1 MCFPYCIIFDGFYNS
16 SILATLFVIEGN
28 PLTSDKDH
36 AIKGKTLIY
45 KCIKISIELKM
56 MYKLK

>member
-1 MCFPYCIIFDGFYNS
+1 MIFDGFYNS
-16 SILATLFVIEGN
+16 NILAALFIIEGN